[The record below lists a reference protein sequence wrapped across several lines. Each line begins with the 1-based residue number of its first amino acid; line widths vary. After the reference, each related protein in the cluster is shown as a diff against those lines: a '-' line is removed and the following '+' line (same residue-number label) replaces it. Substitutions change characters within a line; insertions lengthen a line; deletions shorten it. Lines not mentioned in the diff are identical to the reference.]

1 MYCNVFVS
9 CNNSK
14 CINIYSVIIG
24 NTNIISQ
31 KAGATKWKSNL
42 HSLPV
47 VTENN
52 SVHFS
57 NNNSIIIP

>member
-24 NTNIISQ
+24 NINIISQ

-42 HSLPV
+42 QFTGSY
-47 VTENN
+47 
-52 SVHFS
+52 
-57 NNNSIIIP
+57 NSIIIL

>member
-9 CNNSK
+9 CNKSK
-14 CINIYSVIIG
+14 CINSYNVIIG
-24 NTNIISQ
+24 NILNIILQ
-31 KAGATKWKSNL
+31 KATKCL
-42 HSLPV
+42 

-57 NNNSIIIP
+57 NNNSLITL

>member
-9 CNNSK
+9 CNKSK
-14 CINIYSVIIG
+14 CIKFYNVIKGNIHVL
-24 NTNIISQ
+24 NIISQ
-31 KAGATKWKSNL
+31 KATKCL
-42 HSLPV
+42 

-57 NNNSIIIP
+57 NNNSLITL

>member
-9 CNNSK
+9 CNKSK
-14 CINIYSVIIG
+14 CINFYNVIIG
-24 NTNIISQ
+24 NILNIISQ
-31 KAGATKWKSNL
+31 KATKCL
-42 HSLPV
+42 

-57 NNNSIIIP
+57 NNNSLIHVTL